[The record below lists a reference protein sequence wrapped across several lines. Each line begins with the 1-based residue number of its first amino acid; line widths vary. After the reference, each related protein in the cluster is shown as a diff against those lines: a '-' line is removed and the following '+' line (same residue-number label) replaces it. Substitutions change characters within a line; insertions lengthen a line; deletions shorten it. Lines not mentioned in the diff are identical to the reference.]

1 MAQGELPPQIKDQLQ
16 QFQSLQNQLQVLAQ
30 QKAQMEARSKEFQR
44 AQEALGEAADDTT
57 VYRNVGSLLIKTKG
71 KEAVLK
77 DISDESETLEVR
89 LKNFEKQESRLRESL
104 TELQSKIENGLRRM
118 QGAGQSE

>member
-77 DISDESETLEVR
+77 DIGDESETLEVR

-118 QGAGQSE
+118 QGGGQSE